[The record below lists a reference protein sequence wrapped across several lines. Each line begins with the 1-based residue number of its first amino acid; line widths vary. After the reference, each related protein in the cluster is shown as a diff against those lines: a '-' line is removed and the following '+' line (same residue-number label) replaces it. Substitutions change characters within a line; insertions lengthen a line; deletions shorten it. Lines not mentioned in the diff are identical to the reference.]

1 MDIRLIALDLD
12 GTALLPDHAS
22 FSPRTEAALLAAH
35 RRGVAVVPTTGR
47 QFAVL
52 PPPLQVRQ
60 PWADLAVLCNGAEVR
75 RLATGE
81 VLAAHYMAGSELLP
95 LIREA
100 VRLGLPIELS
110 AGGTLYLTQADW
122 DREREMEGLMFHMG
136 VLGHRGR
143 AVEGTLAD
151 FAAASPL
158 AFEKVN
164 LLGLTP
170 ALWGEL
176 APLCRRLPLSCVW
189 SSPRSM
195 EITHRAAT
203 KASGL
208 GTVCRLLGV
217 ELSQVMALGD
227 SGNDLSSLTAA
238 GLGVA
243 MGDAPEEV
251 KAAADAVTAS
261 NREDGAALAIERY
274 VLGQS

>member
-81 VLAAHYMAGSELLP
+81 VLEERP
-95 LIREA
+95 
-100 VRLGLPIELS
+100 

-143 AVEGTLAD
+143 AVE
-151 FAAASPL
+151 
-158 AFEKVN
+158 
-164 LLGLTP
+164 
-170 ALWGEL
+170 
-176 APLCRRLPLSCVW
+176 
-189 SSPRSM
+189 
-195 EITHRAAT
+195 
-203 KASGL
+203 
-208 GTVCRLLGV
+208 
-217 ELSQVMALGD
+217 
-227 SGNDLSSLTAA
+227 
-238 GLGVA
+238 
-243 MGDAPEEV
+243 
-251 KAAADAVTAS
+251 
-261 NREDGAALAIERY
+261 
-274 VLGQS
+274 